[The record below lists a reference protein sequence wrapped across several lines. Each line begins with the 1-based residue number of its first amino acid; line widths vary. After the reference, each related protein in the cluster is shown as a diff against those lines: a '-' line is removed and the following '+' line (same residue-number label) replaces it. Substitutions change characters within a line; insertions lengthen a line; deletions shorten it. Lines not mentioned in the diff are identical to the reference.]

1 MVIITYIFA
10 EIKQNQSQIIENIK
24 KNRIHIFIGLIKRD
38 KVTWIYMV

>member
-24 KNRIHIFIGLIKRD
+24 KNRIHIFIDLIEID